1 MATIKHLANGRW
13 EATGDAVRGPNGKR
27 RQFRRR
33 FPTRRAATLGA
44 AKLELEAEEAKKSTS
59 NGLTLSAHCESW
71 LGGRRGNLAKKTY
84 SGYESVFSKHVA
96 GDPIGAMALP
106 DLSAADLTA
115 WLERVGRKPGR
126 SSENLSQQ
134 TLLHVYSY
142 VSAALNSG
150 VAWGLLDANPLRLVE
165 TPRVTADP
173 SKIKAW
179 TPAEARRFMAAV
191 KASVSPNKRLW
202 WATFGLILATGLR
215 RGEAAGLM
223 WRDVDLV
230 ARTLRVQRNRLAGE
244 TGTSPTKT
252 VRSNRTLDLSDD
264 AIGFLTELET
274 IRDDDAAFAR
284 SASTESDFVIA
295 FPDGSPPRPD
305 TFTHRFRRDCKN
317 IGVPYI
323 TLHGLRHTYATI
335 ALTNGEPAHIVSAA
349 LGHYDVAF
357 TLSKYAAWIPL
368 ANVESMNRI
377 GHHIFGT
384 STTENVTS
392 GVT

>member
-1 MATIKHLANGRW
+1 MAMVRQLADGRW
-13 EATGDAVRGPNGKR
+13 EATGEAARGPNGKR
-27 RQFRRR
+27 HQFRRR
-33 FPTRRAATLGA
+33 FTTKRAATLGA
-44 AKLELEAEEAKKSTS
+44 AKLELEAEEAKKSAS
-59 NGLTLSAHCESW
+59 NGLTLSEHCESW
-71 LGGRRGNLAKKTY
+71 LDGRRGNLAKKTY
-84 SGYESVFSKHVA
+84 SGYESVFSNHVA
-96 GDPIGAMALP
+96 DDPIGATALT
-106 DLSAADLTA
+106 DLSVADLTA
-115 WLERVGRKPGR
+115 WLVRIGRKPGR
-126 SSENLSQQ
+126 SGGNLSQQ

-150 VAWGLLDANPLRLVE
+150 VIWGVLDTNPLRLVE
-165 TPRVTADP
+165 TPKVTTDP
-173 SKIKAW
+173 DKITAW

-191 KASVSPNKRLW
+191 KTSVSPNERLW

-215 RGEAAGLM
+215 RGEVAGLM

-252 VRSNRTLDLSDD
+252 ARSNRTLDLSDD
-264 AIGFLTELET
+264 AIGFFTELET
-274 IRDDDAAFAR
+274 IRDDDAAFVR

-295 FPDGSPPRPD
+295 FPDGNPPRPD
-305 TFTHRFRRDCKN
+305 TFTQRFRLDCEN

-335 ALTNGEPAHIVSAA
+335 ALTSSEPAHIVSAA